1 VVIGVTAILLGIA
14 PSAASAADSRSPSAR
29 LSSPFAG
36 KTISGTVTL
45 RADAT
50 DDVGVTQAKW
60 YVDGHEVGWDGAAPW
75 EKSWRSATVPDGTHK
90 IFVKAADAAGNWG
103 TSASIAVTVANT
115 AGPDTA
121 APTVSITAPASGA
134 KVSGTV
140 TVAASADDNVGV
152 TQAKWYVDGKEV
164 AWDGAAPWEHAWKST
179 TVPDGQHT
187 LFAKAADA
195 AGDWGTSRAVNFTVD
210 NGPVSTPTPTPT
222 PISGGSTVTVAAA
235 GDFCGSCAA
244 TASLVKSWK
253 PYRLLGLGDYQYQN
267 AGAQGATFKSGYE
280 SIFAGLH
287 ALTVP
292 TFGSTHDTDD
302 GSGSW
307 EGYAVSFFNA
317 NGAPEARGRLFDHQW
332 GYSLDLPYGWH
343 VLNFNYDPASVNYS
357 SVQTDLLG
365 RQGQCVLAM
374 DHAPVVGSTTSTH
387 PSNQASGFAPY
398 LYAGGADL
406 ILDGHNH
413 IYERVNVNG
422 GSTKQFTV
430 GTGGAGAYTR
440 NSTAS
445 GSEKYITGTRGAL
458 KLTLGDHSWSAQFI
472 STDGQ
477 ILDSDSGNCAD

>member
-1 VVIGVTAILLGIA
+1 VKVSSADIRRAVASLFVEPSRVAVAVVCVVLGV
-14 PSAASAADSRSPSAR
+14 AASASAAPRDRVPPSVSVLA
-29 LSSPFAG
+29 PAAG
-36 KTISGTVTL
+36 ATVSGTVTL
-45 RADAT
+45 RATASDNVRVAQ
-50 DDVGVTQAKW
+50 VKW
-60 YVDGHEVGWDGAAPW
+60 FVDGQEVAWRGSSPW
-75 EKSWRSATVPDGTHK
+75 ESAWNSATVTGGSHQM
-90 IFVKAADAAGNWG
+90 FAKAADAAGNWG
-103 TSASIAVTVANT
+103 TSQPVA
-115 AGPDTA
+115 
-121 APTVSITAPASGA
+121 
-134 KVSGTV
+134 
-140 TVAASADDNVGV
+140 
-152 TQAKWYVDGKEV
+152 
-164 AWDGAAPWEHAWKST
+164 
-179 TVPDGQHT
+179 
-187 LFAKAADA
+187 
-195 AGDWGTSRAVNFTVD
+195 FTVN
-210 NGPVSTPTPTPT
+210 NGPMSTPTATPTATPTRTPTPTQTPT
-222 PISGGSTVTVAAA
+222 PTSGGSTVTVAAA

-244 TASLVKSWK
+244 TASLVKSWS

-267 AGAQGATFKSGYE
+267 AGAQGATFKSGYQ

-365 RQGQCVLAM
+365 RHGQCVLAM